1 MKYSTDKENV
11 ERNIERDFYFQI
23 LDGFTN
29 EASWPIYRKKFQMI
43 TQALTHRLVSDDTSM
58 RKR

>member
-29 EASWPIYRKKFQMI
+29 EASWPIYRKNF
-43 TQALTHRLVSDDTSM
+43 SDDYTSADTSIS
-58 RKR
+58 KR